1 MEGCWKVLKL
11 LLGNKGP
18 DCKIIMSLE
27 HKSPLEDRL
36 KSRHNGKDDFFKE
49 LWIATDFE
57 NKKKYLIT
65 QRLFND
71 SNLASKEA
79 ELKRKRKAMKNEYF
93 VNLVDYTY
101 EVKKNLCSTNYFV
114 RSFYEFPQKSLKK
127 EIVERR
133 KKSKTMKFTN
143 EEMTHLFYNIVLA
156 GKELQ
161 KNEQHHGDISP
172 FCIFH
177 TNEGKFK
184 LAPHPLEHL
193 SSLKVQQ
200 EKSVKSEPLYVS
212 SQMLYAVKKRKSK
225 AELNHYKSDTFS
237 FGLVLLEAGLLKP
250 ITGIYT
256 GSTINETALKQYIKE
271 FETIYCDNPL
281 LFSSLQTMLEIKEED
296 RADFNGLTEVIP
308 SYESICDYFYNVQ
321 HGIQPDDEDF
331 EDDDF
336 QQDPN
341 DPNYQGF
348 DDGHGQYDEHGNPM
362 PFNGHPEYNGP
373 DMQQQFGGQGYNQA
387 DDYNQM
393 FDQNL
398 EHPINA
404 QNQGFGGPMQPQFNN
419 KMGGNPN
426 QNPNNY
432 QGQGQG
438 QYGQDQYDDRYN
450 NIPQYG
456 NGPNDGY
463 DNGQYGNNPN
473 DGYDNG
479 QYGNNPNYDNGQN
492 NMQPQFNKKM
502 GGNPNQNPNN
512 NNQGRPGSQYGN
524 NQYNNNN
531 NNNNQNDQ
539 YDNNQYDNNQ
549 YDNNQYD
556 NNQNDNNQNDN
567 NQNDHYDN
575 NQNDN
580 NQNDHYDNNQYDNGN
595 NQYDNQ
601 NEQMGFNQQRVQP
614 QVHAKT
620 TAPVQG
626 SYQAPAP
633 VQQNYTNP
641 PPVQNT
647 YTQQATEDPYGKT
660 NDEIEDFF
668 GGNITKAQ
676 PIYNQPKSESGY
688 TYGQSTAI
696 SNTPSTYQQSSYT
709 NSVYNPSMSNNNS
722 YQGNPQTNANP
733 PSYSYQ
739 PTHTP
744 VTVQAPAQ
752 SYQPTTTYNPAP
764 QMSSGEG
771 EIVVRNGKQYR
782 QIKETKQEVVN
793 GQSVTKTIIRL
804 TPV

>member
-1 MEGCWKVLKL
+1 
-11 LLGNKGP
+11 
-18 DCKIIMSLE
+18 MSLE

-36 KSRHNGKDDFFKE
+36 KSRHNGKDDFFKD

-71 SNLASKEA
+71 SNLATKEA

-184 LAPHPLEHL
+184 LAPHPIEHL

-212 SQMLYAVKKRKSK
+212 SQMLFAVKKRKSK

-256 GSTINETALKQYIKE
+256 GSTINETALKQYITE

-308 SYESICDYFYNVQ
+308 SYESICEYFYNVQ
-321 HGIQPDDEDF
+321 HGLVDPDEGDF

-348 DDGHGQYDEHGNPM
+348 EDGQGQFDEHGNPM
-362 PFNGHPEYNGP
+362 PFNGNPDYMGP
-373 DMQQQFGGQGYNQA
+373 DMNQHFGGQGYNQA
-387 DDYNQM
+387 DEYNQM
-393 FDQNL
+393 FDHNN
-398 EHPINA
+398 ETPVNA
-404 QNQGFGGPMQPQFNN
+404 QNQGFGGP
-419 KMGGNPN
+419 
-426 QNPNNY
+426 
-432 QGQGQG
+432 
-438 QYGQDQYDDRYN
+438 
-450 NIPQYG
+450 
-456 NGPNDGY
+456 
-463 DNGQYGNNPN
+463 
-473 DGYDNG
+473 
-479 QYGNNPNYDNGQN
+479 
-492 NMQPQFNKKM
+492 MQPQFNKKM

-512 NNQGRPGSQYGN
+512 YQNQGQYGPGQGQGQYDDGYNNAPQYGNGPNDGYDNGQFNNNPNDGYDNGQFNNNPNDGGQYGNNPNYDNGQNNMHGQFDNSGGNQKKMYNPNNTNNNQGGPGGPGGQYGN
-524 NQYNNNN
+524 NQY
-531 NNNNQNDQ
+531 NNNQNDQ
-539 YDNNQYDNNQ
+539 YDNNQNDQYDNQNDQYDNNQ
-549 YDNNQYD
+549 NDQYDNNQNNQYD
-556 NNQNDNNQNDN
+556 NNQNNQ
-567 NQNDHYDN
+567 YDN
-575 NQNDN
+575 G
-580 NQNDHYDNNQYDNGN
+580 NNQYDNGN

-626 SYQAPAP
+626 GYQNQAP
-633 VQQNYTNP
+633 VQQNYSKP
-641 PPVQNT
+641 QNT
-647 YTQQATEDPYGKT
+647 YNQQATEDPYGKT
-660 NDEIEDFF
+660 NEEIEDFF

-676 PIYNQPKSESGY
+676 PVYNQPKSESGY

-696 SNTPSTYQQSSYT
+696 SNTPSYQPSSYT
-709 NSVYNPSMSNNNS
+709 NSIYNQPQSTNTS
-722 YQGNPQTNANP
+722 YQGNPPSNANP

-744 VTVQAPAQ
+744 VTNVQAPTQ
-752 SYQPTTTYNPAP
+752 SYQPTNSYNPAP
-764 QMSSGEG
+764 QMNSGEG

-782 QIKETKQEVVN
+782 QIKETKQEVVQ
-793 GQSVTKTIIRL
+793 GQTVTKTIIRL